1 MASSGLAG
9 VSRYHLLRF
18 NGQQDLLFIR
28 LDMDK
33 QQNML
38 EAALQAAPGGVW
50 VGEYAASDDE
60 ETVQAI
66 VFVNAM
72 TSSGLKREEVIDA
85 AQPCGVGLVP
95 ETGSA
100 GHGDLRGL
108 SRALSPRL

>member
-1 MASSGLAG
+1 MASSGLSG

-18 NGQQDLLFIR
+18 NGQQDLLFVR

-50 VGEYAASDDE
+50 VGEYAASDDD

-72 TSSGLKREEVIDA
+72 TSAGVKREDVIDA
-85 AQPCGVGLVP
+85 LNRAVSRLTRRLEAQIA
-95 ETGSA
+95 ETF
-100 GHGDLRGL
+100 GD
-108 SRALSPRL
+108 